1 VFYTL
6 FVPDTVSGTGQQ
18 QQQQLI
24 GTMMMIDSKD
34 GLNDLINESVILLTD
49 AALTLQMLATG
60 HYDIRHDIEAS
71 FTKGA
76 LYGIAQSLI
85 AVARKFEDASDIP
98 EQLRLNN

>member
-18 QQQQLI
+18 QQQLI

-34 GLNDLINESVILLTD
+34 GLKDLINESVILLTD
-49 AALTLQMLATG
+49 TALTLQMLATG
-60 HYDIRHDIEAS
+60 HYDSPHDIEAS

-76 LYGIAQSLI
+76 LYGIAQSLK

-98 EQLRLNN
+98 EQLRRDN